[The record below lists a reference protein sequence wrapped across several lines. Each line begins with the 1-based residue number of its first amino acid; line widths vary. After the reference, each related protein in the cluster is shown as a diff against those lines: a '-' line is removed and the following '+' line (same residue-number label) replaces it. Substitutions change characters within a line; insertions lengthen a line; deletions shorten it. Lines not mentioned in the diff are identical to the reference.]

1 MSDEAKRFPQ
11 KYKNCHVERNKNRIP
26 DIKTRDTETDGVSCF
41 FAWELLVCD
50 SENASQEIALRRK
63 RNH

>member
-1 MSDEAKRFPQ
+1 MKQRGFR
-11 KYKNCHVERNKNRIP
+11 KNTKTVTWERNKNRIP